1 MAETGNQVLRRYLD
15 EAIGAEKTLEAQL
28 EEFALAAT
36 DDAELRDLF
45 REHATQTQAQ
55 QQRLAARLSEVGG
68 AEHNRNL
75 FASLFSHSPKLPQ
88 SVHAIEEH
96 SLRNL
101 ILGYTAE
108 TAEIAFYEALANVA
122 RAAGDPDTETLARTI
137 QDEER
142 VMAEKLWYLLPSRS
156 KIAFNM
162 LTVTEVD
169 PAVETK
175 MADDRLGS

>member
-15 EAIGAEKTLEAQL
+15 EAITAEKAIEAQL
-28 EEFALAAT
+28 EEFAAAAS
-36 DDAELRDLF
+36 DDSEIQELF
-45 REHATQTQAQ
+45 RLHAGETRSQ
-55 QQRLAARLSEVGG
+55 QERLAARLTALGGSEH
-68 AEHNRNL
+68 ARNPLASFFEH
-75 FASLFSHSPKLPQ
+75 APKLPQ
-88 SVHAIEEH
+88 AVHTIEERA
-96 SLRNL
+96 LRNL
-101 ILGYTAE
+101 IAGYTAE

-122 RAAGDPDTETLARTI
+122 RAAGDPDTEALARAI

-142 VMAEKLWYLLPSRS
+142 IMAEKLWYLLPSRS

-175 MADDRLGS
+175 MADDRVGS